1 MLLGLNL
8 TIQIYE
14 VFDEGDVS
22 DANSPQTGDEAT
34 TAASE
39 EETNDVYKYYEIVV
53 NNDCNI
59 CQSHDMCKSS

>member
-1 MLLGLNL
+1 M
-8 TIQIYE
+8 
-14 VFDEGDVS
+14 FDEGDVS

-53 NNDCNI
+53 NNDWNI